1 MKIIGLH
8 LDAVKAFEVEKPR
21 AEDDWTEE
29 EEAKVAEIMKEI
41 DAEEGEEKPDEG
53 LEESEDDSDQ
63 SEDG

>member
-1 MKIIGLH
+1 M
-8 LDAVKAFEVEKPR
+8 KAFEVEKPR
-21 AEDDWTEE
+21 AEDDWTEVD
-29 EEAKVAEIMKEI
+29 EAEVAEIMKEI